1 VAITWTLVDV
11 LEQTDHFD
19 KDERYMAINDL
30 KEELQRDARIDSAME
45 KRVCDAVLSRLE
57 KDTCND
63 VRAMAVQWWVCMRGC
78 VVDLCGGSGGGGGV
92 CVIVWTPVPTCVCAC
107 LL

>member
-1 VAITWTLVDV
+1 MAITWTLVDV

-78 VVDLCGGSGGGGGV
+78 GER
-92 CVIVWTPVPTCVCAC
+92 VPTVAPPRAPPPHSAEK
-107 LL
+107 LRVGE